1 MDSIKDILCPDCE
14 EEYITQERYDKY
26 GICIACAKRKTIAD
40 RSNIEYIK
48 FKDLSERE
56 KSDIR
61 HRRFLNQKSYKY
73 RKSGE
78 DKARRVEQEKI
89 AKEKY
94 NNTDPI
100 PEVRITSKSIYTE
113 DMMAYLI
120 EIADSGQYSS
130 TQLFDKLKA
139 KYPDK
144 PITKR
149 NLGNIIS
156 RHNIPHTIRRGPRS
170 NASTTYIDDTN
181 ADINNIKNITNNIES
196 LEQTKQDLIEDINK
210 QLDSVS
216 NKLMDESIKPRVEIP
231 QDEYNS
237 RFKPLEDEIDSVL
250 QAKGEQLKCNVER
263 TYNTDD
269 YINMLDMLLYL
280 AKNSEKIINAR
291 STMHQLTNG
300 YQSDMIHVLENEV
313 AEPGDTSFSDKLH
326 VLRNKRRLL
335 EYDYN
340 DMITLKRLLDTF
352 NVELIENTISCLKT
366 LQNNRDNFIFVPLV
380 DDTMTDKYSWAMK
393 GDYKQVTPQ
402 LPQYRSN
409 RRDVIVSN
417 PRLLKFR
424 ATCKLSGAGYG
435 AFTPWHADYLV
446 TCREVAMD
454 KAVKE
459 LRKLINSKPGLIY
472 TDLEVHQINL

>member
-26 GICIACAKRKTIAD
+26 GICIACARRKTIAD

-61 HRRFLNQKSYKY
+61 HRRLLNQKSYKY

-89 AKEKY
+89 AEEKC

-100 PEVRITSKSIYTE
+100 PEVRITSRSIYTE
-113 DMMAYLI
+113 DMMEYLI
-120 EIADSGQYSS
+120 EIADRGQYTS
-130 TQLFDKLKA
+130 TELFDKLKA

-144 PITKR
+144 PVTKG
-149 NLGNIIS
+149 NFGNIIS
-156 RHNIPHTIRRGPRS
+156 RHNIPHIIRRGRG
-170 NASTTYIDDTN
+170 STTSLDVKNNNTHTDSIT
-181 ADINNIKNITNNIES
+181 DIVSNIES
-196 LEQTKQDLIEDINK
+196 LEQTKQDIIANINTE
-210 QLDSVS
+210 LNSVS
-216 NKLMDESIKPRVEIP
+216 NKLMYESIKPTVEIP
-231 QDEYNS
+231 EDEYNK

-250 QAKGEQLKCNVER
+250 QDKGEQLKCNVER

-280 AKNSEKIINAR
+280 AKNSESIINNR

-313 AEPGDTSFSDKLH
+313 AKPGDTSFSDKLH

-352 NVELIENTISCLKT
+352 NTELIENTISCLKT
-366 LQNNRDNFIFVPLV
+366 LRNNRNNFIFVPLV
-380 DDTMTDKYSWAMK
+380 DDTMTDKYSWATK

-435 AFTPWHADYLV
+435 AFAPWHTDYSV

-459 LRKLINSKPGLIY
+459 LRKLINSKPGLMY